1 MSECSSTT
9 PSRAGTP
16 VAALPETITARAYR
30 FAWDQA
36 SRRGPESVSG
46 TTEGRGDYI
55 TAKPRLDLF
64 GASSSTLPLGSIPA
78 EWSSSKHGFNAI
90 STVLNNP
97 HKRQAPPKA
106 HSALPAVP
114 PADLPRVR
122 RKDFDGYLR
131 VVGPEWT
138 QFEKNMQLGQ
148 EGAAHLSD
156 SLGEGSSSMLRT
168 PPRSLPP
175 LDTVPSVFFKP
186 DFSLGDAQVF
196 REVTEQGE
204 DGGEGLDPSS
214 LSYSLP
220 LLEKLSHYADT
231 VEQHLVQEIS
241 KRSSS
246 FFAALTNLNE
256 LQTES
261 EECLDRISKL
271 RGLLKDVDE
280 KGSKKGLQIVRKEAR
295 LRNMGRVKDNV
306 KFISGVME
314 MSSVAK
320 GLVTAGQ
327 WSEALDIIE
336 EIESLWDDSALS
348 TSDPP
353 PLSATTSRPSM
364 LEPVSEAPG
373 SLQEPSHKSI
383 RSRPH
388 PPLSTLHAF
397 ASLPEH
403 LRVLSL
409 NITTSL
415 SSEVVEALRS
425 DLLDRVNTPSEHP
438 SESPTWTTRNESLG
452 DRLRPLL
459 NNLMRTKGVKSAMLA
474 WRDVALSEVKSIAIR
489 HLSGFTIDDLIPNS
503 DSDNKSDSRPG
514 LGNHLRN
521 LEQPEFLSL
530 ILSVYHSYITCVE
543 GLQAQGRIIM
553 EGLSCVSSITSSTLQ
568 SLEEELADILSSATE
583 LSNSVA
589 ASLISPRSERHASLE
604 LPEFMQFFDESWSFV
619 VKCEVICRRM
629 IVGLRGVVV
638 SQAKVFL
645 QSFHQQRL
653 SRSAKLVED
662 EQWNPA
668 EISPAVQH
676 MTNIIIDSA
685 VHDSAELVF
694 KSNGSSAVPDPSAN
708 GAHPP
713 PPEPSSPIPRPTK
726 ANGTASKHLHIE
738 ERTYYAVSA
747 TTASL
752 ALLLDY
758 IRLVVNLS
766 ILTTD
771 AMSRVIEFMKAFNSR
786 TCQVVLG
793 AGAMRSAGLKN
804 ITAKH
809 LALASQSLSIM
820 IVLIPYVRETF
831 RRHLSSKQA
840 IMLVEF
846 DKLKRDYQEHQN
858 EIHDK
863 LIAIMG
869 DRLSVHIKTL
879 QAVDWNVPK
888 PGDGVNDYIE
898 ILVKETVTLHKVLT
912 RYLPTPT
919 VEYVMSQ
926 VLAAINH
933 RLSEEYGGIE
943 LPHQEAKNR
952 LLADA
957 RYLQQKLSAL
967 KNISTMSSMLET
979 VVSEKGVPRPALPS
993 PTPSAISSSGG
1004 QSASRLKGFL
1014 SGKSVPPTPA
1024 LDKDLPTPVPTPTPP
1039 IVSATPTSVPL
1050 PTSPSP
1056 PVMKRASTLNG
1067 RLEQLM
1073 GGLVNH
1079 NHNLLTEKALPSP
1092 REELLPSNGFKQVES
1107 PRLGEALDRDQ
1118 DENDGVSRSMSTTP
1132 SGEPR
1137 QSEATGEVTSSPE
1150 SLVPQIEG
1158 ITTVGV
1164 DGVISNSPTQ
1174 EDHDGLLSSPS
1185 PSPAAGNS

>member
-1 MSECSSTT
+1 MSDCSSTT

-16 VAALPETITARAYR
+16 VAALPETATARAYR
-30 FAWDQA
+30 FAWDQS

-64 GASSSTLPLGSIPA
+64 SASSSTLPLGSIPA

-122 RKDFDGYLR
+122 RRDFDGYLR

-148 EGAAHLSD
+148 EGAAV
-156 SLGEGSSSMLRT
+156 SSPM
-168 PPRSLPP
+168 PRSLPP
-175 LDTVPSVFFKP
+175 LDIVPPVFFKP

-196 REVTEQGE
+196 REVTEQGK
-204 DGGEGLDPSS
+204 DGDPSS

-336 EIESLWDDSALS
+336 EIESLWEDNSSS
-348 TSDPP
+348 TDPP
-353 PLSATTSRPSM
+353 PLAATTSRPST
-364 LEPVSEAPG
+364 LEPVSEASD
-373 SLQEPSHKSI
+373 SLQEPSRKSI
-383 RSRPH
+383 RSRLP
-388 PPLSTLHAF
+388 PPLSTLDAF

-409 NITTSL
+409 SITTSL
-415 SSEVVEALRS
+415 SSEVVQVLRS
-425 DLLDRVNTPSEHP
+425 DLLDRVNTPSQHP
-438 SESPTWTTRNESLG
+438 SDSPTWKARNESLG

-474 WRDVALSEVKSIAIR
+474 WRDVALSEVKGIAIR
-489 HLSGFTIDDLIPNS
+489 HLSGFTIDDLIPKPE
-503 DSDNKSDSRPG
+503 SDNQSDSRPG

-530 ILSVYHSYITCVE
+530 ILSVYRSYITCVE
-543 GLQAQGRIIM
+543 CLQAQGRIVM
-553 EGLSCVSSITSSTLQ
+553 EGLGSISSITPSTLQ
-568 SLEEELADILSSATE
+568 SLEEELADTLSSATE

-645 QSFHQQRL
+645 QTFHQQRL

-685 VHDSAELVF
+685 VHDSAELVL
-694 KSNGSSAVPDPSAN
+694 KSNGSSAVPDPPAN
-708 GAHPP
+708 GTHPP

-809 LALASQSLSIM
+809 L
-820 IVLIPYVRETF
+820 
-831 RRHLSSKQA
+831 
-840 IMLVEF
+840 
-846 DKLKRDYQEHQN
+846 
-858 EIHDK
+858 
-863 LIAIMG
+863 
-869 DRLSVHIKTL
+869 
-879 QAVDWNVPK
+879 VDWNVPK

-967 KNISTMSSMLET
+967 KNISAMSSMLET
-979 VVSEKGVPRPALPS
+979 VVSEKGVPRPTLPS
-993 PTPSAISSSGG
+993 PTPSAISTSGG

-1024 LDKDLPTPVPTPTPP
+1024 LDKDLPTPAPTPTPP

-1092 REELLPSNGFKQVES
+1092 REELPPSNGFKQVES
-1107 PRLGEALDRDQ
+1107 PRLGEAHDRDQ
-1118 DENDGVSRSMSTTP
+1118 DENDGLFRSMSTIP

-1150 SLVPQIEG
+1150 SSLVPQIES

-1174 EDHDGLLSSPS
+1174 EDHDGLLPS
-1185 PSPAAGNS
+1185 PSPADGNS